1 MSKTVYGAFDSN
13 AELIQAVNQLK
24 AKGYKGD
31 DLTVVAENENA
42 LDFTNDNRTTDVET
56 FVTENDDSFGQKIVR
71 FFVDDNRD
79 TMEGRLIHA
88 GLSEKEA
95 DAYSADVK
103 AGRMLL
109 LVDAAGRPERAAGTD
124 ASQLTGSPLTDRDG
138 QFSDREEAPEL
149 AANPRISSTEAI
161 ENADSLSADGSL
173 QDGRYAGTESAP
185 DLTGTA
191 GTPERA
197 GSDAEYEI
205 ATGAAVNPDPN
216 IFPETTARTLPV
228 REGQTETERREE
240 DVSGDLVEHADE
252 LDEAGYAAKKRSS
265 YTGDEDALQNERD
278 LRGRL

>member
-1 MSKTVYGAFDSN
+1 MSKTVYGAYDSN
-13 AELIQAVNQLK
+13 AELIQAVNMLK

-31 DLTVVAENENA
+31 DLTVVAKNEEA

-56 FVTENDDSFGQKIVR
+56 FVTENDDSIAQKLVR

-79 TMEGRLIHA
+79 TLEGRLIHA

-103 AGRMLL
+103 AGRVLL
-109 LVDAAGRPERAAGTD
+109 VVDAAGSPEGSADTR
-124 ASQLTGSPLTDRDG
+124 ASQLTGSPLTGSDG
-138 QFSDREEAPEL
+138 QFSDREEAPEM
-149 AANPRISSTEAI
+149 AAEPGSRA
-161 ENADSLSADGSL
+161 ADSLLEGEL
-173 QDGRYAGTESAP
+173 QRSRYADTGSAR
-185 DLTGTA
+185 DMTGTA
-191 GTPERA
+191 GAPEQA
-197 GSDAEYEI
+197 GTDADYEI

-240 DVSGDLVEHADE
+240 DASGDLVGSTEE
-252 LDEAGYAAKKRSS
+252 LNQEGHAAKKRNT
-265 YTGDEDALQNERD
+265 YAVEGDYPADEEN